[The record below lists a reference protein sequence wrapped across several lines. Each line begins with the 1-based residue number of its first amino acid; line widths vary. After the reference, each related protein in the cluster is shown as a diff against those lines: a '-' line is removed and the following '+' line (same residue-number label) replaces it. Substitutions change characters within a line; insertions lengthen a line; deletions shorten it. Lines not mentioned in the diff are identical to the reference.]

1 MFEVVPGLGFRELI
15 VGGRYY
21 ASSNA
26 GQSYTHLANRRT
38 LRASSSV

>member
-1 MFEVVPGLGFRELI
+1 MVETFLGLGFRELM

-26 GQSYTHLANRRT
+26 GQSYTHLANRT
-38 LRASSSV
+38 SLKASV